1 MIPAYGGKVDNQTEE
16 HVYTNPDY
24 ITIIVAGSAGS
35 REKLSGGTAPPK
47 DLAKYIEDYGLVVF
61 SSRGGGLLK
70 AAGRGKGEILMFQ
83 YQVRLN
89 GVNC

>member
-1 MIPAYGGKVDNQTEE
+1 MDIQTEE

-70 AAGRGKGEILMFQ
+70 AAGRGKCEISHVSVPSLSQ
-83 YQVRLN
+83 W
-89 GVNC
+89 G

>member
-1 MIPAYGGKVDNQTEE
+1 MDNQTEE

-47 DLAKYIEDYGLVVF
+47 DLAKYIEDYG
-61 SSRGGGLLK
+61 
-70 AAGRGKGEILMFQ
+70 
-83 YQVRLN
+83 
-89 GVNC
+89 

>member
-1 MIPAYGGKVDNQTEE
+1 MDIQTEE

-61 SSRGGGLLK
+61 SSREGGLLK
-70 AAGRGKGEILMFQ
+70 AAGRGKCEILMFQ
-83 YQVRLN
+83 YQVCLN